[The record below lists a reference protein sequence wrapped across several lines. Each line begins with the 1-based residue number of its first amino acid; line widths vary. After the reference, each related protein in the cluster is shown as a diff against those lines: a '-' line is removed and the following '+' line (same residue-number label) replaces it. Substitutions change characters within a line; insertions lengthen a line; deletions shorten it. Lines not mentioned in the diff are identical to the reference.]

1 MRTRAKITS
10 HQWEDL
16 LIAALLLL
24 VPIIIFAI

>member
-1 MRTRAKITS
+1 MRTRDKTPS

>member
-1 MRTRAKITS
+1 MRTRDKIPS